1 MPDRLSKAQ
10 RGFID
15 AYREGLGARAAA
27 QSSEAQLCSDALA
40 VADRVTAE
48 IDQMQRSG
56 GLKSVNQSYRNYRLE
71 TSARGERVLPYAAW
85 LDRYKARLVREIAT
99 NLR

>member
-1 MPDRLSKAQ
+1 
-10 RGFID
+10 
-15 AYREGLGARAAA
+15 
-27 QSSEAQLCSDALA
+27 
-40 VADRVTAE
+40 
-48 IDQMQRSG
+48 MQRSG

-85 LDRYKARLVREIAT
+85 LDRYKADLVREIAA